1 VKIAV
6 TGANGK
12 AGRAVLQD
20 LLAHGHEVRAVD
32 VAGVPGDR
40 GELQERLGTPLL
52 RADLTDFGDTVDA
65 LTGVDGVVHLAA
77 IPAPGHFTDAR
88 TLSTNNTINGNV
100 FLAAAKLG
108 VGRVVF
114 ASSETALGFPF
125 GPDSPPRYL
134 PVDEDHYP
142 YAFSAYALSKVVGE
156 TMAEQ
161 ISAWSGIPIVSLR
174 LSNIHAAAD
183 YADLPTYWDD
193 PLTRVFDLWGYIDD
207 RDVGQ
212 ACRRG
217 LLAGVT
223 GARSYVIAARDTLMN
238 RPTAELVKEVFPGVP
253 VRGPLEGYQSVLDIT
268 RAREELGFEPEHS
281 WRDMITA

>member
-1 VKIAV
+1 MKIAV
-6 TGANGK
+6 TGASGK

-32 VAGVPGDR
+32 VAGAPGDR
-40 GELQERLGTPLL
+40 GELWEQLGTPLL

-77 IPAPGHFTDAR
+77 IPAPGYFTDAR
-88 TLSTNNTINGNV
+88 TLNTNNAMNGNV

-108 VGRVVF
+108 VGRVVW

-125 GPDSPPRYL
+125 GPDAPPRYL

-142 YAFSAYALSKVVGE
+142 YPLSTYALSKVVGE
-156 TMAEQ
+156 TMAEH

-174 LSNIHAAAD
+174 LSNIHVAAD
-183 YADLPTYWDD
+183 YPKLPGFWGD
-193 PLTRVFDLWGYIDD
+193 PLTRVFDLWGYIDE
-207 RDVGQ
+207 RDVAQ

-217 LLAGVT
+217 LLADVT
-223 GARSYVIAARDTLMN
+223 GAPSYVIAANDTLMD
-238 RPTAELVKEVFPGVP
+238 RPTAELAAEVFPGVP
-253 VRGPLEGYQSVLDIT
+253 VRRPLEGYEGALDIT
-268 RAREELGFEPEHS
+268 RARAELGFEPEYS
-281 WRDMITA
+281 WRDML